1 MKNILIRIAEEKDI
15 EKLKALTD
23 RMLAHTGLGVA
34 TTEKIRALVKSPRSL
49 VLLAFDS
56 EELVGYT
63 CGILHESVFNDR
75 LRVSDIGVYVDSE
88 YRSGSLAKRLI
99 DQLESWSKK
108 QGAKELWLGQTTG
121 DNPDQVVK
129 YYNRLGYTTKGF
141 NCVKEL

>member
-49 VLLAFDS
+49 VLLAFDG

-108 QGAKELWLGQTTG
+108 LGAKELWLGQTTG

>member
-1 MKNILIRIAEEKDI
+1 MVTIRKAELTDI
-15 EKLKALTD
+15 TELKVLTD

-34 TTEKIRALVKSPRSL
+34 TTEKIQALVTNPKSL
-49 VLLAFDS
+49 VLLAFD
-56 EELVGYT
+56 EEKLIGYT

-75 LRVSDIGVYVDSE
+75 LRVSDIGVYVDRN
-88 YRSGSLAKRLI
+88 YRAGSLAKRLI
-99 DQLESWSKK
+99 DQLEQWSKR
-108 QGAKELWLGQTTG
+108 QGAEELWLGQTTG